1 MTAPARPPIIP
12 PQPDNVPEAMRKL
25 RRWAPW
31 RAEWDEKKQKYIKI
45 PHRVAK
51 PEYGLS
57 NKNATGWVTFEEAMA
72 VYKANPRMFAGVG
85 YLMTGPHGITGVDL
99 DKCRDPQT
107 GEIADWAKQVIYE
120 LDSYTEVS
128 PSGTGLH
135 VMLEGSVPEDWT
147 NHEQGIEVYGGNE
160 ARFLCVTGET
170 LRVQD
175 EIFAAPAALAA
186 IAAKYRKAPTKAE
199 VEDLHLPDL
208 LPVEFL
214 PELHE
219 LDLPPHASNFLTEG
233 PDPGT
238 DRSRQLFATAIALSQ
253 AGLAPDEVLSIL
265 EANEHAMEVALDHRR
280 QDYDKA
286 LRYLWKQCQQ
296 GVARGQQI
304 NEEALEA
311 FDVLEVVDRS
321 APDMD
326 KVKRVLQAHP
336 GISTAEE
343 AVRQPQAEQAA
354 PAEGQ
359 VTDSIDDFEDL
370 GADRAEQQAGPTQ
383 PPGRKLHFPLLSPEQ
398 FMKRKPLSWLVRGVL
413 PRAALAVIYGASTA
427 GKTFFTF
434 DLVASIVRGV
444 DWCGRRVSKGKG
456 VYIVAEGSEGFRNR
470 VHAYCEFHGID
481 PAALDIVIIPA
492 APALMDKAQV
502 IELIKDLQ
510 TLGPLDFV
518 VIDTYARTMVGGN
531 ENDAKDTSTMVSH
544 CARIHKHTGAL
555 VILVHHSGKD
565 PTTGARG
572 SSVLKAAAD
581 VEIEVVRTKEYR
593 AAKVAKMKDGDDS
606 GEFRFT
612 LPVLELGENEDGDA
626 ITSCV
631 VQYLDSGASTPVPT
645 DGLKGTNLLVLETV
659 VAALDL
665 DDEITFNDAVEACIA
680 SMEPPESG
688 KRDRRRDTVMRALDK
703 LVSEGRLAT
712 EGGKLSIG

>member
-31 RAEWDEKKQKYIKI
+31 RAEWDEKKQKYTKI
-45 PHRVAK
+45 PHRAAR

-57 NKNATGWVTFEEAMA
+57 NKNATGWVTFDEAMA
-72 VYKANPRMFAGVG
+72 VYKANPDKFAGVG

-99 DKCRDPQT
+99 DHCRDPKT
-107 GEIADWAKQVIYE
+107 GDIADWAMDVVRA

-135 VMLEGSVPEDWT
+135 VMTAAQVPEDWT

-160 ARFLCVTGET
+160 ARFLCVTGERVGST
-170 LRVQD
+170 SALRNSWD
-175 EIFAAPAALAA
+175 DLER
-186 IAAKYRKAPTKAE
+186 IAQRYRKAPTKAE

-214 PELHE
+214 PELAE
-219 LDLPPHASNFLTEG
+219 LDLPLHASNFLLEG

-253 AGLAPDEVLSIL
+253 AGLQPDEVLSIL
-265 EANEHAMEVALDHRR
+265 EANEFAMEVALDHRR

-296 GVARGQQI
+296 GQARGQQI
-304 NEEALEA
+304 AEEGLEA
-311 FDVLEVVDRS
+311 FDVLEVVDRA
-321 APDMD
+321 APAPEKPD
-326 KVKRVLQAHP
+326 L
-336 GISTAEE
+336 
-343 AVRQPQAEQAA
+343 RQPQAETE
-354 PAEGQ
+354 EG
-359 VTDSIDDFEDL
+359 VASLDDFDVVDDEGED
-370 GADRAEQQAGPTQ
+370 APVGPV
-383 PPGRKLHFPLLSPEQ
+383 RKLHFPLLSPEQ
-398 FMKRKPLSWLVRGVL
+398 FMKRKPMSWLVRGIL
-413 PRAALAVIYGASTA
+413 PRAAMAVVFGASGA
-427 GKTFFTF
+427 GKTFFVW
-434 DLVASIVRGV
+434 DLVASIVRGA
-444 DWCGRRVSKGKG
+444 DWCGRRVTKGKG
-456 VYIVAEGSEGFRNR
+456 VYIVAEGAEGFRSR
-470 VHAYCEFHGID
+470 VQAYCEFHGVD
-481 PAALDIVIIPA
+481 PTELDIVIIPA

-518 VIDTYARTMVGGN
+518 VVDTYARTMVGGN

-581 VEIEVVRTKEYR
+581 VEIEVVRTREYR

-612 LPVLELGENEDGDA
+612 LPVLELGENEDGDT

-631 VQYLDSGASTPVPT
+631 VQYRDGGSEATTSPLEVPKGAI
-645 DGLKGTNLLVLETV
+645 NHTV
-659 VAALDL
+659 IDTMRGFAEFDTGEGGVFYANVVD
-665 DDEITFNDAVEACIA
+665 ACIA
-680 SMEPPESG
+680 AIPLEEG
-688 KRDRRRDTVMRALDK
+688 KRDRRRELVMRAIER
-703 LVSEGRLAT
+703 LVESGHLT
-712 EGGKLSIG
+712 NEGGLVTLSESAK

>member
-12 PQPDNVPEAMRKL
+12 PQPDNVPEAMRRL

-31 RAEWDEKKQKYIKI
+31 RAEWDEKKQKYTKI
-45 PHRVAK
+45 PHRAAK

-57 NKNATGWVTFEEAMA
+57 NKNATGWVTFDEAMA
-72 VYKANPRMFAGVG
+72 VYKANPRQFAGVG

-99 DKCRDPQT
+99 DKCRDPMT
-107 GEIADWAKQVIYE
+107 GEIAPWALEIIAH
-120 LDSYTEVS
+120 LGSYTEVS

-135 VMLEGSVPEDWT
+135 IMAEGSVPEDWA
-147 NHEQGIEVYGGNE
+147 NHEQGIEVYGGNVP
-160 ARFLCVTGET
+160 RFLCITGERLQGT
-170 LRVQD
+170 EKQLRELRVD
-175 EIFAAPAALAA
+175 MLDYAAQQ
-186 IAAKYRKAPTKAE
+186 YRKAPTLAE

-214 PELHE
+214 PELAE
-219 LDLPPHASNFLTEG
+219 LELPPHASNFLAEG
-233 PDPGT
+233 PDIGT

-265 EANEHAMEVALDHRR
+265 EANDHAMEVALDHRR

-296 GVARGQQI
+296 GQARGQQI
-304 NEEALEA
+304 DEEGLSA

-321 APDMD
+321 APEDILGY
-326 KVKRVLQAHP
+326 KVVLDPTMEP
-336 GISTAEE
+336 GAIALK
-343 AVRQPQAEQAA
+343 APQANTE
-354 PAEGQ
+354 EG
-359 VTDSIDDFEDL
+359 VASLDDFDVVDEPPE
-370 GADRAEQQAGPTQ
+370 APTAK
-383 PPGRKLHFPLLSPEQ
+383 PAGRKLHFPLLTPQQ
-398 FMKRKPLSWLVRGVL
+398 FMLRKPMSWLVRGIL
-413 PRAALAVIYGASTA
+413 PRATLAVIYGASTA

-434 DLVASIVRGV
+434 DLVATIVRGV
-444 DWCGRRVSKGKG
+444 EWCGRRVTKGKG
-456 VYIVAEGSEGFRNR
+456 VYIVAEGAEGFRNR

-481 PAALDIVIIPA
+481 PATLDIVIVPA

-510 TLGPLDFV
+510 TLGPLDFI

-531 ENDAKDTSTMVSH
+531 ENDAKDTSTMVAH

-581 VEIEVVRTKEYR
+581 VEIEVVRTAAYR

-612 LPVLELGENEDGDA
+612 LPVLELGTNEDGDT

-631 VQYLDSGASTPVPT
+631 VQYRDVGDTPPGPSTE
-645 DGLKGTNLLVLETV
+645 GMRGTPKLVLETV
-659 VAALDL
+659 AGLLDL
-665 DDEITFNDAVEACIA
+665 DDAITYADAVEVCI
-680 SMEPPESG
+680 SQIPHDES
-688 KRDRRRDTVMRALDK
+688 KRDRRRDTVARALDK
-703 LVSEGRLAT
+703 LMDEGKLVSEGGQITL
-712 EGGKLSIG
+712 G

>member
-1 MTAPARPPIIP
+1 MPVDNWVEGRMMAAPALPPIIP

-31 RAEWDEKKQKYIKI
+31 RAEWDEKKQKYTKI
-45 PHRVAK
+45 PHRAMK

-99 DKCRDPQT
+99 DRCRNPET
-107 GEIADWAKQVIYE
+107 GEIAPWAAE
-120 LDSYTEVS
+120 LVARLDTYTEVS

-135 VMLEGSVPEDWT
+135 AMLLGDVPEDWA

-160 ARFLCVTGET
+160 ARFLCVTGE
-170 LRVQD
+170 RVPGARGHL
-175 EIFAAPAALAA
+175 IAPPKGYMAEVAG
-186 IAAKYRKAPTKAE
+186 KYRKAPTKAE

-214 PELHE
+214 PELAE

-286 LRYLWKQCQQ
+286 VRYLWKQCQQ

-304 NEEALEA
+304 AEEALEA
-311 FDVLEVVDRS
+311 FDTLEVVDRAAAPEKPATAPIS
-321 APDMD
+321 APSVASEDGVSSVD
-326 KVKRVLQAHP
+326 DFDVVDEPL
-336 GISTAEE
+336 E
-343 AVRQPQAEQAA
+343 APTAA
-354 PAEGQ
+354 P
-359 VTDSIDDFEDL
+359 S
-370 GADRAEQQAGPTQ
+370 
-383 PPGRKLHFPLLSPEQ
+383 RKLHFPLLSPDQ

-456 VYIVAEGSEGFRNR
+456 VYVVAEGSEGFRNR
-470 VHAYCEFHGID
+470 LHAYCEFHGID
-481 PAALDIVIIPA
+481 PAELDIVIIPA

-518 VIDTYARTMVGGN
+518 VIDTYARAMVGGN

-612 LPVLELGENEDGDA
+612 LPVLELGQNEDGDT

-631 VQYLDSGASTPVPT
+631 VQYRDVGEADTSQAPTEGLRGTP
-645 DGLKGTNLLVLETV
+645 LLVLETV
-659 VAALDL
+659 AAALDL
-665 DDEITFNDAVEACIA
+665 DDTLTFAEAVEACIA
-680 SMEPPESG
+680 QLPEPEEG
-688 KRDRRRDTVMRALDK
+688 KRDRRRDVVVRALDK
-703 LVSEGRLAT
+703 LVSDGRLVS
-712 EGGKLSIG
+712 EGGHLAIG